1 MENENRD
8 NRLNELDSIQQKKEK
23 AAAQLAEDELR
34 AVEKRKNRTRF
45 WGGVAVGLSFAV
57 VVVTLV
63 LLGRSLLRF
72 MEYQQNP
79 LNAQA
84 KQLEFEEDSAI
95 TPTMVSKLQA
105 LELIIDQLYS
115 LGEVDEEKLETGIY
129 KGMISALED
138 PYSEYYTAEELDDLM
153 EQAEGIYYGI
163 GIYIS
168 QDVATS
174 LPKVSGVIAGTP
186 AEAAQLRENDLI
198 YEVDGVATYGLSL
211 DETVVMIKGEE
222 GTEVVLTIY
231 REGESDYLKIP
242 VTRAKVESP
251 TVVFEMLDE
260 TTAYI
265 EIVEFDDVTLDQFTE
280 AMAMARGSGMEG
292 LIIDLRSNPG
302 GNLDTVVEIARML
315 LPEGLIVYTED
326 KYGERVEYTCDG
338 KRELEVP
345 LVVLIDMNSA
355 SAAEILAGAV
365 QDYGIGTLVGTTT
378 FGKGIVQQVLPF
390 NDGSA
395 MKLTISSYFTPS
407 GRNIHG
413 VGIEPDVVCEFDSEA
428 YYDEVNPVDN
438 QLEKAKEVLRSLQ

>member
-8 NRLNELDSIQQKKEK
+8 NQLNELDSIQQKKEK
-23 AAAQLAEDELR
+23 AAAQLVVEEQRMA
-34 AVEKRKNRTRF
+34 EKRKNRTRF
-45 WGGVAVGLSFAV
+45 WGGVVVGLSFSV
-57 VVVTLV
+57 VVVALV

-79 LNAQA
+79 LKAQGE
-84 KQLEFEEDSAI
+84 QLEFDEDSAI
-95 TPTMVSKLQA
+95 TPNTVSKLQA
-105 LELIIDQLYS
+105 LEMIIDQLYS
-115 LGEVDEEKLETGIY
+115 LGEVDAEKLETGIY

-138 PYSEYYTAEELDDLM
+138 PYSEYYTAEELDNLM

-163 GIYIS
+163 GVYIS
-168 QDVATS
+168 QDAATS

-198 YEVDGVATYGLSL
+198 YEVDGVSTYGLSL

-265 EIVEFDDVTLDQFTE
+265 EIIEFDDVTLDQFTE

-338 KRELEVP
+338 TRELEVP

-413 VGIEPDVVCEFDSEA
+413 VGIEPDVLCEFDSEA

-438 QLEKAKEVLRSLQ
+438 QLEKAKEVLKSLQ

>member
-1 MENENRD
+1 MENENREPQ
-8 NRLNELDSIQQKKEK
+8 LNELDSIQQKKER
-23 AAAQLAEDELR
+23 AAAQLAAEEQR
-34 AVEKRKNRTRF
+34 MAEKRKNRTRF
-45 WGGVAVGLSFAV
+45 WGGVVVGLSFSV
-57 VVVTLV
+57 VVVMLV
-63 LLGRSLLRF
+63 IVGRSLLKF
-72 MEYQQNP
+72 AQYQQNP
-79 LNAQA
+79 LQAQA
-84 KQLEFEEDSAI
+84 AQLEFTADSAV
-95 TPTMVSKLQA
+95 TPTMVAKLQG
-105 LELIIDQLYS
+105 LESIIEELYS
-115 LGEVDEEKLETGIY
+115 LGEVDAQKLETGIY

-138 PYSEYYTAEELDDLM
+138 PYSEYYTAEELNDLM
-153 EQAEGIYYGI
+153 EQSEGIYYGI

-168 QDVATS
+168 QDATTL

-186 AEAAQLRENDLI
+186 AEAAQLRDNDLI
-198 YEVDGVATYGLSL
+198 YEVDGVSTYGLSL
-211 DETVVMIKGEE
+211 NETVVLIKGEE
-222 GTEVVLTIY
+222 GSEVVLTIY

-265 EIVEFDDVTLDQFTE
+265 EIIEFDDVTVDQFTE
-280 AMAMARGSGMEG
+280 AMAMARGSGMEN

-390 NDGSA
+390 KDGSA
-395 MKLTISSYFTPS
+395 MKLTISSYYTPS

-413 VGIEPDVVCEFDSEA
+413 VGIEPDVICEFDSEA

-438 QLEKAKEVLRSLQ
+438 QLEKAKEVLKGLE

>member
-8 NRLNELDSIQQKKEK
+8 NQWNEPDSIQQKKEK
-23 AAAQLAEDELR
+23 AAVQLAEEER
-34 AVEKRKNRTRF
+34 RMTEKRKNRTRF
-45 WGGVAVGLSFAV
+45 WGGVVVGLSFSV
-57 VVVTLV
+57 VVVILV
-63 LLGRSLLRF
+63 LVGRSMLRYAQ
-72 MEYQQNP
+72 YQQNP
-79 LNAQA
+79 LMAQA
-84 KQLEFEEDSAI
+84 SQLEFTEDSAI
-95 TPTMVSKLQA
+95 TPTMVAKLQG
-105 LELIIDQLYS
+105 LETIIDQLYS
-115 LGEVDEEKLETGIY
+115 LGEVDGEKLETGIY
-129 KGMISALED
+129 KGLVEALED
-138 PYSEYYTAEELDDLM
+138 PYSEYYTAEELNDLM
-153 EQAEGIYYGI
+153 EQSEGVYYGI

-186 AEAAQLRENDLI
+186 AEAAQLRDNDLI

-211 DETVVMIKGEE
+211 DETVTMIKGAE

-242 VTRAKVESP
+242 VARAKVESP

-302 GNLDTVVEIARML
+302 GNLDTVVDIARML

-326 KYGERVEYTCDG
+326 KYGDRVEYTCDG
-338 KRELEVP
+338 TRELEVP

-390 NDGSA
+390 KDGSA

-438 QLEKAKEVLRSLQ
+438 QLEKAKEVLKSLQ

>member
-1 MENENRD
+1 MENDDRD
-8 NRLNELDSIQQKKEK
+8 NQNFEPDPIQRKKEK
-23 AAAQLAEDELR
+23 AAAELAAEEQR
-34 AVEKRKNRTRF
+34 KAEKRKNRTRF
-45 WGGVAVGLSFAV
+45 WAGVVVGLSCSV

-63 LLGRSLLRF
+63 LVGRSFLKF
-72 MEYQQNP
+72 IYYQQNP
-79 LNAQA
+79 LQAQGQ
-84 KQLEFEEDSAI
+84 QLEFSEDSAI
-95 TPTMVSKLQA
+95 TPTMVSKLQG
-105 LELIIDQLYS
+105 LETIIDQLYS
-115 LGEVDEEKLETGIY
+115 LGEVDEETLETGIY
-129 KGMISALED
+129 KGMIAALED
-138 PYSEYYTAEELDDLM
+138 PYSEYYTAEELTDLL

-163 GIYIS
+163 GIYIG
-168 QDVATS
+168 QDATTS

-280 AMAMARGSGMEG
+280 AMAMAKGSGMEG

-338 KRELEVP
+338 KRELDVP

-355 SAAEILAGAV
+355 SASEILAGAV

-378 FGKGIVQQVLPF
+378 FGKGIVQQILPF

-395 MKLTISSYFTPS
+395 MKLTISSYYTPS

-413 VGIEPDVVCEFDSEA
+413 VGIEPDVICEFDGEA

-438 QLEKAKEVLRSLQ
+438 QLEKAREVLKSLQ

>member
-1 MENENRD
+1 MENDNRD
-8 NRLNELDSIQQKKEK
+8 NQWNELDSIQRKKEK
-23 AAAQLAEDELR
+23 AAAELAAEELR
-34 AVEKRKNRTRF
+34 MAEKRKNRNRF
-45 WGGVAVGLSFAV
+45 WGGVVVGLSFSV

-63 LLGRSLLRF
+63 LVGRSLLRF
-72 MEYQQNP
+72 MESQRNP
-79 LNAQA
+79 LKAQA
-84 KQLEFEEDSAI
+84 EQLEFTEDSAI
-95 TPTMVSKLQA
+95 TPTMVAKLQG
-105 LELIIDQLYS
+105 LEMIVDQLYS
-115 LGEVDEEKLETGIY
+115 LGEVDAEKLETGIY

-138 PYSEYYTAEELDDLM
+138 PYSEYYTAEELQDLM
-153 EQAEGIYYGI
+153 EQTEGVYYGI
-163 GIYIS
+163 GTYIS
-168 QDVATS
+168 LDETTS

-186 AEAAQLRENDLI
+186 AEAAQLRDNDLI

-211 DETVVMIKGEE
+211 NETVAMIKGEE

-280 AMAMARGSGMEG
+280 AMAMAKGSEMEG

-302 GNLDTVVEIARML
+302 GNLDTVVEIARMM
-315 LPEGLIVYTED
+315 LPEGLVVYTED
-326 KYGERVEYTCDG
+326 KNGERVEYTCDG
-338 KRELEVP
+338 KRQLEVP

-355 SAAEILAGAV
+355 SASEILAGAV

-395 MKLTISSYFTPS
+395 MKLTISSYYTPK

-413 VGIEPDVVCEFDSEA
+413 VGIEPDVVCEFDGAA

-438 QLEKAKEVLRSLQ
+438 QLEKAKEVLKSLQ